1 MAKTEEQVLAK
12 LDRPPAGPNWALSNF
27 QEKSR
32 TRSALV
38 NLALGFPQ
46 ISYQWAIRIIQIV
59 IADRRTDAEAF
70 ELLRGHCPPSQWDH
84 NLGLLCAFLEY
95 NKERQFDGIP
105 VFDEFCG
112 FFMAGPDVKVP
123 VRPTAIIREGGLLK
137 PIFVVGWAHNRLKYY
152 QRRLLS
158 SVYEDAI
165 YSLTDFVDSPGEVLF
180 FPENGYGM
188 RTVERWDRGTYAPLS
203 REELTGQ
210 VERFIAAREEAR
222 LLIPIRLR
230 EQAERR
236 AAMKRTPKTGE
247 PGHP

>member
-1 MAKTEEQVLAK
+1 MAKTEDQVLAK
-12 LDRPPAGPNWALSNF
+12 LDKPPAAPNWSLSNF
-27 QEKSR
+27 QEKAR

-59 IADRRTDAEAF
+59 IADRRTDGEAF
-70 ELLRGHCPPSQWDH
+70 ELLRSHCPPSQWEH
-84 NLGLLCAFLEY
+84 NLGLLHAFLEY

-105 VFDEFCG
+105 IFDEFCG
-112 FFMAGPDVKVP
+112 YFMAGPDVKVP
-123 VRPTAIIREGGLLK
+123 VRPTAIIREGGFLK

-165 YSLTDFVDSPGEVLF
+165 YSLTDFVNSPGEVLF
-180 FPENGYGM
+180 FPENGYGV
-188 RTVERWDRGTYAPLS
+188 RKVDRWHRDTYAPLS

-210 VERFIAAREEAR
+210 VERFIEAREEAR

-230 EQAERR
+230 EQAERK
-236 AAMKRTPKTGE
+236 AMKRTPKTGE
-247 PGHP
+247 PGRP